1 MFDNILFLSI
11 EDIVA
16 IHEDTIFNEGG
27 LDGIRDLGLLESAA
41 TMPQQKFEQT
51 YLHKG
56 FAAKAAAYLYHI
68 TQNHPFY
75 DGNKRTAA
83 MASLIFL
90 DVNNV
95 TTLPSPGELEKTTLS
110 VASGKTSKDQLITW
124 FHEQIVI

>member
-1 MFDNILFLSI
+1 MVDNILFLSI

-16 IHEDTIFNEGG
+16 IHEDTISKEGG
-27 LDGIRDLGLLESAA
+27 LDGIRDIGLLESAA
-41 TMPQQKFEQT
+41 TMPQQKFEEK
-51 YLHKG
+51 YLHQG
-56 FAAKAAAYLYHI
+56 LAAKAAAYLYHI

-95 TTLPSPGELEKTTLS
+95 TTFPPPDGLEKTTLS
-110 VASGKTSKDQLITW
+110 VATGKTSKEQLIKWLYELTG
-124 FHEQIVI
+124 I